1 MTEKTTCKKCGSDLP
16 PNAPAGVCPRCLL
29 QAGLLE
35 SSPEASAAT
44 DATILTDSTA
54 PSDRT
59 NDLPT
64 ASSKT
69 IPEPGEKIRYFGEYE
84 LLSEIARGGMGVVY
98 RARQVRLNRIVAL
111 KMILAGQFA
120 SPVDVQRFH
129 TEAEAAAQLDHPG
142 IVPIYEVGEYE
153 GHHFFTMG
161 FVEGG
166 SLAAR
171 LKDGPIAPR
180 DTVPLVLQVAEAVQ
194 YAHEKGVI
202 HRDLKP
208 ANILL
213 DHNTVPRITDFG
225 LAKNVNRDSGL
236 TATGQV
242 MGTPSYMPP
251 EQASGN
257 IAEVKE
263 AADVYSL
270 GAILYALLTGRPP
283 FQADNALDTLMQVLE
298 REPVS
303 LRQLN
308 PKIPRDLETICLK
321 CLEKD
326 PRRRYPGARQLAA
339 DLQRYLIHEPIQA
352 RRATAAER
360 VSKWGRRHPVWATL
374 VGVIVVGVV
383 IALSSAAWYVRDLRD
398 RHVQSLLQQAHL
410 TRLSGDVDGAYTLV
424 REAAQSRHDLAVRQV
439 AVEAVVSPHSR
450 PVFSLPFGFRVIGAA
465 FSTDGRRLVAA
476 GIVKQ
481 DLPQGAGNTIAKET
495 VKKPDLVTLSAD
507 LPPGNAG
514 VKVWDI
520 HSGTL
525 LGELAWDESGRIM
538 PAVNSAGDLLAV
550 PQVGGAIALWSPD
563 TGKVVMQLPETAP
576 LMSPLA
582 FSSDGQWLAVA
593 DPQNLHVW
601 NCRTGE
607 LERKRST
614 ATFLCFAG
622 HDAIW
627 VRERAGAG
635 GANDW
640 EGRLARWRLDN
651 DSVETFGPEDA
662 IPLALSGDGRRA
674 ALRQLTNGQL
684 DIYDLAT
691 GQRLTE
697 LSTVGRVF
705 AMVKFSADGNRFA
718 VQLPMEEPDSLR
730 IYEVS
735 NGTGLTQ
742 EHPLY
747 QRTISEPLL
756 RLVRP
761 SAETDS
767 RHAREFDERSPF
779 ADLGIEFVGDR
790 PLLANSTAQRLSV
803 TNVRTGEVS
812 RLAPNGTDGLA
823 VWTADGSQFA
833 FVRHG
838 MFQTYANG
846 SVFCQVDR
854 DRIVQFAGPPQPGG
868 RPPTGGAVSS
878 SGGSILEIRDLV
890 QCTESADFSGESL
903 SFVLNGE
910 MLVSTHQLWRVRRND
925 GRLRLEPYL
934 AAFPYDH
941 IRSVVADEVW
951 STQIDTESSRLL
963 LKKLHPSAREIA
975 VPISRGS
982 SPRVAFSS
990 DARRAFVASL
1000 SSLETPPAGGEPR
1013 MVYQLWDLA
1022 AADRPEAEWVP
1033 AGEAYNARGNCGP
1046 AAFSPD
1052 GCILASAAFASNG
1065 IELWDVATH
1074 KPLRWLTDPEN
1085 QLYYNLA
1092 FTPNGRHLVANG
1104 SHPGFSVWD
1113 LSSGSHHTIGKDL
1126 SLSSAFA
1133 VSADG
1138 RTLAA
1143 SDTKSVLHLW
1153 SLPDG
1158 KELARWYGGS
1168 SVGTAIAFHPD
1179 GTLLVT
1185 CGGGRMSD
1193 VRFWDLA
1200 AIRVKLE
1207 ELGLDW

>member
-1 MTEKTTCKKCGSDLP
+1 MTEKITCKKCGSELP
-16 PNAPAGVCPRCLL
+16 PNAPAGICPRCLL

-35 SSPEASAAT
+35 SSPEVSAAT
-44 DATILTDSTA
+44 DATILMDSTA
-54 PSDRT
+54 RSNQT
-59 NDLPT
+59 NDPCT
-64 ASSKT
+64 MREGASAKT

-120 SPVDVQRFH
+120 SPADVQRFH

-171 LKDGPIAPR
+171 LKDGPLAPR
-180 DTVPLVLQVAEAVQ
+180 DAVPLVLQVAEAVQ

-308 PKIPRDLETICLK
+308 PKIPRDLEKICLK

-326 PRRRYPGARQLAA
+326 PRRRYIGARQLAA

-360 VSKWGRRHPVWATL
+360 MSKWGRRHPAWATL
-374 VGVIVVGVV
+374 VGVIVVGGVT
-383 IALSSAAWYVRDLRD
+383 ALSSTAWYVRDLRD

-410 TRLSGDVDGAYTLV
+410 TQLSGDVDGAYALV

-439 AVEAVVSPHSR
+439 AIEAIVSPHSR
-450 PVFSLPFGFRVIGAA
+450 PVISLPFGFRVIGAA

-476 GIVKQ
+476 GIVNQ
-481 DLPQGAGNTIAKET
+481 DLPLGT
-495 VKKPDLVTLSAD
+495 
-507 LPPGNAG
+507 GNAG

-520 HSGTL
+520 RSGKL
-525 LGELAWDESGRIM
+525 LGELPWDESGRIM
-538 PAVNSAGDLLAV
+538 PAVYSAGDLLAV
-550 PQVGGAIALWSPD
+550 PQVGGAIALWSPN
-563 TGKVVMQLPETAP
+563 TGKVVMQLSETAP
-576 LMSPLA
+576 LMGPLA
-582 FSSDGQWLAVA
+582 FSPDGQWLAVA

-601 NCRTGE
+601 NCRTGK
-607 LERKRST
+607 LEGKRLT

-651 DSVETFGPEDA
+651 DSLEPFGPEDA

-684 DIYDLAT
+684 DIYDLLT

-735 NGTGLTQ
+735 NDTGLTQ

-767 RHAREFDERSPF
+767 RHARQFDERSPF
-779 ADLGIEFVGDR
+779 ADLGVEFVGER
-790 PLLANSTAQRLSV
+790 PLLANSTVQRLSV

-838 MFQTYANG
+838 TFQTYANG
-846 SVFCQVDR
+846 SVFCQDDR
-854 DRIVQFAGPPQPGG
+854 GRLIQFAGPLQPGG
-868 RPPTGGAVSS
+868 RPPTGSTVVSASGA
-878 SGGSILEIRDLV
+878 ILDVRRLV
-890 QCTESADFSGESL
+890 QCTQDASFYCEDLFFCPDGESL
-903 SFVLNGE
+903 
-910 MLVSTHQLWRVRRND
+910 VSSHQVWRLRRNAD
-925 GRLRLEPYL
+925 RINLEPQQ
-934 AAFPYDH
+934 ATGPYSRIRFASDH
-941 IRSVVADEVW
+941 EAW
-951 STQIDTESSRLL
+951 SIQLDSDLKRLL
-963 LKKLHPSAREIA
+963 LKELPPGSREIA
-975 VPISRGS
+975 VPIHQNSRPIVTF
-982 SPRVAFSS
+982 SPDGRW
-990 DARRAFVASL
+990 AFVACQQL
-1000 SSLETPPAGGEPR
+1000 PAAGNEPR
-1013 MVYQLWDLA
+1013 MVYQLWDLSVTEKPTA
-1022 AADRPEAEWVP
+1022 EWELTNEAE
-1033 AGEAYNARGNCGP
+1033 YTRYHFGP

-1052 GCILASAAFASNG
+1052 GRVLASAAFVTNG
-1065 IELWDVATH
+1065 IELWDVVTR
-1074 KPLRWLTDPEN
+1074 KRLSGLTDPKN
-1085 QLYYNLA
+1085 QSFRNLA
-1092 FTPNGRHLVANG
+1092 FTPNGRHLLAKG
-1104 SHPGFSVWD
+1104 SHPGLSVWD

-1133 VSADG
+1133 VSAD
-1138 RTLAA
+1138 TLAA
-1143 SDTKSVLHLW
+1143 SDSKSVLHLW

-1158 KELARWYGGS
+1158 KELARWNGGS

-1200 AIRVKLE
+1200 AIRVELK